1 MQSPGSN
8 TSTQPR
14 PHLPV
19 WQGLGVCRHPGRA
32 PCGSPDQQ
40 AGQPGVPG
48 GGGWSRQPGQ
58 FREVAL
64 CFSEAC
70 PKKLCESP
78 TSHSYG
84 RGDEARGSEALTQPS
99 NCTWLCLLPVPSSLP
114 HSWGKQHQEEKR
126 EETGGGVTPFPHLL
140 QSCTCAPPTLP
151 PVAQLSEQGESG
163 SQFQATKPGEAHGV
177 GRPEIDRILH
187 HGPSIV

>member
-1 MQSPGSN
+1 MVQSLTDDISVAVWLKHSEREPKRRLSLVQSPGSN

-126 EETGGGVTPFPHLL
+126 EETGGGVSHPSPISCKAAPVPHRPCHLL
-140 QSCTCAPPTLP
+140 
-151 PVAQLSEQGESG
+151 LS
-163 SQFQATKPGEAHGV
+163 
-177 GRPEIDRILH
+177 
-187 HGPSIV
+187 